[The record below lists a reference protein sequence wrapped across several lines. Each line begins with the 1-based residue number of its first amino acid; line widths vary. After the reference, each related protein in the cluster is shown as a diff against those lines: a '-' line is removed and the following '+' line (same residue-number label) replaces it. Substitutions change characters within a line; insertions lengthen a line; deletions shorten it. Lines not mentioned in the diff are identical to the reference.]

1 MKLHQ
6 LRAIVAIS
14 ESGSIQEA
22 SRLLHISQPALSKGI
37 KELEAELGVSL
48 LVRSNRG
55 ITVTEYGV
63 RLVRRARLVLEEVR
77 RAREE
82 IDTLKGMIDG
92 KLSIGVTPVTP
103 SQQFVSSL
111 NRYRKRFPK
120 VQVQIH
126 ELRPSKLMEGL
137 REGQL
142 DLVLTSLPQ
151 ARNSDGFH
159 WTELYEQSTV
169 LAVRKGHPLR
179 HARSLAELRDQ
190 EWLLQDSLEHSRVGQ
205 MFKNCDVQLP
215 ENVIECASVV
225 LFAELAASSDA
236 VSYWSQRLL
245 DLTQRMLGN
254 LDVLDIAETVP
265 QMTISMVC
273 RDPELMTREAKTLAD
288 ELVYAYKNPAQQN
301 ILIEQHSEHP
311 SVPVQSPVTVIRR

>member
-37 KELEAELGVSL
+37 KELEAELGVHL

-55 ITVTEYGV
+55 ITVTEFGE
-63 RLVRRARLVLEEVR
+63 RLVRRARLILEEVR

-82 IDTLKGMIDG
+82 IETLKGVMDG
-92 KLSIGVTPVTP
+92 KVAIGVSPVTP
-103 SQQFVSSL
+103 GAQFIASL
-111 NRYRKRFPK
+111 NRYRKRYPK

-142 DLVLTSLPQ
+142 DLVLTSLPSC
-151 ARNSDGFH
+151 RNNDGFH
-159 WTELYEQSTV
+159 WTELYDQPTV

-179 HARSLAELRDQ
+179 GARRLQELVDQ
-190 EWLLQDSLEHSRVGQ
+190 EWLLQDSLEQSRVGL
-205 MFKNCDVQLP
+205 MFDNYQVEPPQR
-215 ENVIECASVV
+215 VIECASVV
-225 LFAELAASSDA
+225 LFSELALNTDA
-236 VSYWSQRLL
+236 ISYWSLRLLEHVQRLG
-245 DLTQRMLGN
+245 ME
-254 LDVLDIAETVP
+254 LDVLDLPEQVP
-265 QMTISMVC
+265 PMNISLVC
-273 RDPELMTREAKTLAD
+273 RDQELMTREAKALAD
-288 ELVYAYKNPAQQN
+288 ELIYAYK
-301 ILIEQHSEHP
+301 
-311 SVPVQSPVTVIRR
+311 SPHAPKVGDALGLGK

>member
-6 LRAIVAIS
+6 LRAMLAIS

-37 KELEAELGVSL
+37 KELEAELGVPL

-55 ITVTEYGV
+55 ITVTEFGE
-63 RLVRRARLVLEEVR
+63 RLVRRARLILEEVR

-82 IDTLKGMIDG
+82 IETLKGVMDG
-92 KLSIGVTPVTP
+92 KLSIGVSPVTP
-103 SQQFVSSL
+103 GAQFINSL
-111 NRYRKRFPK
+111 SRYRKRYPK

-142 DLVLTSLPQ
+142 DLVMTSLPESRS
-151 ARNSDGFH
+151 ADGFH
-159 WTELYEQSTV
+159 WTELYEQPAV

-179 HARSLAELRDQ
+179 GARSLRELLDQ
-190 EWLLQDSLEHSRVGQ
+190 EWLLQDSLEQSKVGM
-205 MFKNCDVQLP
+205 MFVDHHIEYPQ
-215 ENVIECASVV
+215 NVTECASVV
-225 LFAELAASSDA
+225 LFTELALHTDA

-245 DLTQRMLGN
+245 ERVHTLGQE
-254 LDVLDIAETVP
+254 LEILDIAEKVP
-265 QMTISMVC
+265 PMNISLVC
-273 RDPELMTREAKTLAD
+273 RDQELMTREAKALAD
-288 ELVYAYKNPAQQN
+288 ELVYAYK
-301 ILIEQHSEHP
+301 
-311 SVPVQSPVTVIRR
+311 SPHAPKLGE

>member
-6 LRAIVAIS
+6 LRALVAIC

-55 ITVTEYGV
+55 ITATEFGE
-63 RLVRRARLVLEEVR
+63 RLVRRARLILEEVR

-82 IDTLKGMIDG
+82 IDTLKGVMDG
-92 KLSIGVTPVTP
+92 RLSIGVSPVTP
-103 SQQFVSSL
+103 GGQFIASL

-142 DLVLTSLPQ
+142 DLVLTSLPESRS
-151 ARNSDGFH
+151 ADGFH
-159 WTELYEQSTV
+159 WTELYEQPSV

-179 HARSLAELRDQ
+179 GARSLRELLGE
-190 EWLLQDSLEHSRVGQ
+190 EWLLQDSLEQSKVGM
-205 MFKNCDVQLP
+205 MFFDHHIEYPQ
-215 ENVIECASVV
+215 NVTECASVV
-225 LFAELAASSDA
+225 LFTELAMNTDA

-245 DLTQRMLGN
+245 ERVQALGQE
-254 LDVLDIAETVP
+254 LEVLDIAEKVP
-265 QMTISMVC
+265 PMNISLVC
-273 RDPELMTREAKTLAD
+273 RDQELMTREAKALAD
-288 ELVYAYKNPAQQN
+288 ELVYAYK
-301 ILIEQHSEHP
+301 
-311 SVPVQSPVTVIRR
+311 SPHAPKLGE